1 MKHVV
6 RSREWTIL
14 LFFFCLAGFA
24 CTDEIDPQPDKSAEG
39 EAVPILLSYKQEN
52 KVSDLKYSLYI
63 FHQPAGVEDYELIKT
78 LSLTPDKK
86 EILLFEPVSDA
97 QYRFLFVATPET
109 RPEIRVGN
117 QNNSEPAVGMKW
129 VDLIISST
137 DQPLSTE
144 NYYAIVQQTGS
155 KIKEAGQVNGIL
167 KRLVGQVTFA
177 FYRAEEGNTNNPI
190 DVDPSRALS
199 VFDRVY
205 SIEATYSQ
213 YPYAVT
219 FKSDTT
225 LHPLYRDEDKMMQ
238 SWNVTLNTQLQAEM
252 PQPANLLDSYKEAA
266 GAVNM
271 KGACFFPDE
280 NHFVVN
286 MVFKYYDTLPICKQT
301 EVHTTTCY
309 TEKTLDLKLCPKEN
323 NGFSVRNGYF
333 TVNRIAISQSR
344 VIDIRHQT
352 ELEVVTCWKE
362 DTDCKEETKK
372 NEN

>member
-14 LFFFCLAGFA
+14 LFFFCLVGFA
-24 CTDEIDPQPDKSAEG
+24 CTDEVDPQPDKSEEG

-63 FHQPAGVEDYELIKT
+63 FHQPAGAEDYELIET
-78 LSLTPDKK
+78 LSLTPDNK
-86 EILLFEPVSDA
+86 EILPFEPVSDV
-97 QYRFLFVATPET
+97 QYRFLFVATPAT
-109 RPEIRVGN
+109 TPEIHVGN
-117 QNNSEPAVGMKW
+117 PDDSEPAVGMKW
-129 VDLIISST
+129 ADLIISST

-155 KIKEAGQVNGIL
+155 KIKEAGQVNGVL

-225 LHPLYRDEDKMMQ
+225 LHPLYHDNDKMVQ
-238 SWNVTLNTQLQAEM
+238 SWNVTLDEQFQAEM
-252 PQPANLLDSYKEAA
+252 PQPDNLLDTYNEVG

-271 KGACFFPDE
+271 KGACFFPGE

-286 MVFKYYDTLPICKQT
+286 MKFEYYDTLPICEKD
-301 EVHTTTCY
+301 EEHTPACY
-309 TEKTLDLKLCPKEN
+309 TKNTLDLKLCPKDN

-333 TVNRIAISQSR
+333 TVNRIVISQNR
-344 VIDIRHQT
+344 VIDIRHQSQ
-352 ELEVVTCWKE
+352 LDV
-362 DTDCKEETKK
+362 ETNWDIK
-372 NEN
+372 N